1 MRNDTLLTPPASYGA
16 VNSDEEI
23 LIIGRT
29 MQKKQGSHCKVPHFR
44 FERAGERPEANDICS
59 LDCHG
64 AEKVPDATTGVIQ
77 REVLKALSDLERE
90 KSQQMIFDM
99 WCEAQLPNGQT
110 VRCWPQYRGNQGCKY
125 NWVLVEFKLIGQE
138 ADKDLV
144 PYPAKI
150 LAMYED
156 INGEF
161 KVLVHSVE
169 YKTDRN
175 VEGPYGDS
183 RLVCHYHLEFNNRG
197 DPNVFSLP
205 FKDIVKCI
213 VGYESVKYREPLIS

>member
-1 MRNDTLLTPPASYGA
+1 
-16 VNSDEEI
+16 
-23 LIIGRT
+23 
-29 MQKKQGSHCKVPHFR
+29 
-44 FERAGERPEANDICS
+44 
-59 LDCHG
+59 
-64 AEKVPDATTGVIQ
+64 
-77 REVLKALSDLERE
+77 
-90 KSQQMIFDM
+90 
-99 WCEAQLPNGQT
+99 
-110 VRCWPQYRGNQGCKY
+110 
-125 NWVLVEFKLIGQE
+125 VEFKLIGQE

-175 VEGPYGDS
+175 VEGAYGDS

-213 VGYESVKYREPLIS
+213 VGYESVKYREPLISRVTRPAEQKKHTVMMIVPKEELARLFLDWMKEIRTRQDTMDGKERNWLQW

>member
-29 MQKKQGSHCKVPHFR
+29 MQKKQGSHRKVPHFR

-77 REVLKALSDLERE
+77 REVLKALLDLERE

-110 VRCWPQYRGNQGCKY
+110 VRCWPQY
-125 NWVLVEFKLIGQE
+125 
-138 ADKDLV
+138 
-144 PYPAKI
+144 
-150 LAMYED
+150 
-156 INGEF
+156 
-161 KVLVHSVE
+161 
-169 YKTDRN
+169 
-175 VEGPYGDS
+175 
-183 RLVCHYHLEFNNRG
+183 
-197 DPNVFSLP
+197 
-205 FKDIVKCI
+205 
-213 VGYESVKYREPLIS
+213 